1 MWRLLRGTNS
11 PGERMGIAKTRR
23 SFLVSTTA
31 VGTGLLIGCRRDEA
45 DGDPAKRTPSTS
57 ESARKDDRS
66 SEKAREN
73 EVTAT
78 EDLMRDHGVIR
89 RALVVYR
96 EAAVRLRAKSA
107 EVPADALQKT
117 AKLLRK
123 FAGDYHEKKLEE
135 THIFPALKRA
145 GGPAAAYV
153 DVLVAQHDR
162 AREINDYLIAGAG
175 AKLTAANTEAVAR
188 ALEAFARMY
197 EEHAAIEDT
206 VLFPAW
212 KKSMSAKQFDDTSE
226 LFEDIE
232 HKTLGK
238 SGFEDAVDEIA
249 AIERAFRL
257 DLGGFTAPPPGA
269 P

>member
-1 MWRLLRGTNS
+1 
-11 PGERMGIAKTRR
+11 MGIAKTRR
-23 SFLVSTTA
+23 SFLVSTA
-31 VGTGLLIGCRRDEA
+31 VGTGLLIGCRKDEA
-45 DGDPAKRTPSTS
+45 DGDPGKRTASPP
-57 ESARKDDRS
+57 ESARKDAGS
-66 SEKAREN
+66 SEEES

-96 EAAVRLRAKSA
+96 EAAVRLRARSA
-107 EVPADALQKT
+107 EVPTDALQKT

-145 GGPAAAYV
+145 GGPAAAYL

-162 AREINDYLIAGAG
+162 AREINDYLVGAAG
-175 AKLTAANTEAVAR
+175 AKITPANTEAVAR

-197 EEHAAIEDT
+197 EQHAAIEDT

-212 KKSMSAKQFDDTSE
+212 KKSMSPKQFHETSE

-238 SGFEDAVDEIA
+238 SGFDDAVDEIA

-257 DLGGFTAPPPGA
+257 DLASFTAPPPGA